1 MKGFF
6 LLRFKQLI
14 KNCDYLYDKML
25 NVKFFLTKF
34 QRGLGRVHV
43 RLYLTIFSKGGAVDE
58 TIGQN

>member
-1 MKGFF
+1 M
-6 LLRFKQLI
+6 
-14 KNCDYLYDKML
+14 CEYLYDKML
-25 NVKFFLTKF
+25 NVKLFLTKF